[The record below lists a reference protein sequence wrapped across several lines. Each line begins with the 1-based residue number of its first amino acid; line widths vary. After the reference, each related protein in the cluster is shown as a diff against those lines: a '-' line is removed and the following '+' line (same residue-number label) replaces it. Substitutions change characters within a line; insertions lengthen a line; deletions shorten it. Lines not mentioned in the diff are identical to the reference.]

1 MANFDRSSRYAR
13 AGQRYEVTDIRG
25 RSVLAVPTP
34 EPPVELAAGVHVKK
48 QGQTLDQ
55 LANGYLTDP
64 HGYWRIAELNG
75 VLVPDALEE
84 RDMVLIPVPTR

>member
-1 MANFDRSSRYAR
+1 MATFDRSSRYAR
-13 AGQRYEVTDIRG
+13 APQLYEVTDIRG
-25 RSVLAVPTP
+25 RTVRAVPTP
-34 EPPVELAAGVHVKK
+34 DPPVEIAAGVHVKK

-64 HGYWRIAELNG
+64 HGYWCIAELNG

-84 RDMVLIPVPTR
+84 RDTLLIPVPTR